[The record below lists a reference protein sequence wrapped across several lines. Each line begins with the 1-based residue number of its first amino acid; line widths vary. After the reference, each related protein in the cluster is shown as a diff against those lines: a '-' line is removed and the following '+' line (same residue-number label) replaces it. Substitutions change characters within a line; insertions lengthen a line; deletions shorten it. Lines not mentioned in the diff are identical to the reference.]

1 MYPRHT
7 RHTWRLLSLLLVA
20 VPATVLVALSLMF
33 VPRTALADSPHVDT
47 MLLNTDI
54 GPASLQYLTQ
64 TIDTA
69 EHDGSRALIIQVD
82 SPGGDTNSMQ
92 SMAMAELNST
102 VPIITY
108 VSPAGAYAAS
118 AAAIVT
124 LSAPIAAMAPTTR
137 IGATSPINSDGS
149 NLDTTLQTKIE
160 NDLVAFI
167 TGVQTRFHRE
177 KSIPYVTTM
186 ITKAASY
193 DTASALNDGIVDLQA
208 SSMTD
213 LLNQVNGQT
222 ITLYNGQVVT
232 LQTESVTV
240 QTLNPTLF
248 DTLYSFLLDPNVVFL
263 LFIIA
268 LIGIFLE
275 ISHPGAILPGT
286 VGGIALILFL
296 FAIGSLSINWAGLA
310 LMALAFVLLVVDLRA
325 PTHGILTV
333 GAMIALIFGA
343 LILFD
348 NGVGYGTPAI
358 DPVVVYVMAGF
369 VGVLSFALISVIV
382 RAQRRRVATGGP
394 AAMIGARA
402 VALTPLLPEGRVDYG
417 GENWAA
423 ILDGPG
429 TSLDAGAE
437 VQIVS
442 LEGLRLHVRPWSDR
456 LITTSQSVTPLKQER
471 M

>member
-1 MYPRHT
+1 MYSRHT
-7 RHTWRLLSLLLVA
+7 RHTWRLLSLLLVV
-20 VPATVLVALSLMF
+20 VPATIIVAFSLML
-33 VPRTALADSPHVDT
+33 VPRTALAASPHVDT
-47 MLLNTDI
+47 MQLNTDI

-64 TIDTA
+64 AINTA
-69 EHDGSRALIIQVD
+69 ESDGARALVIQVD
-82 SPGGDTNSMQ
+82 SPGGDTTSMK
-92 SMAMAELNST
+92 SMAEAELNST

-108 VSPAGAYAAS
+108 VSPTGAYAAS

-124 LSAPIAAMAPTTR
+124 LAAPIAAMAPTTR

-149 NLDTTLQTKIE
+149 NLDSTLQAKVE

-167 TGVQTRFHRE
+167 TGVQTRYHRE
-177 KSIPYVTTM
+177 KSIPLVKAM

-193 DTASALNDGIVDLQA
+193 DDATAVSDGIVDMEA

-222 ITLYNGQVVT
+222 VTLYGNHSVM
-232 LQTESVTV
+232 LQTEGVDV
-240 QTLNPTLF
+240 QTINPTLF
-248 DTLYSFLLDPNVVFL
+248 DTLYGFLLDPNVVFL

-268 LIGIFLE
+268 MIGIFLE

-296 FAIGSLSINWAGLA
+296 FAIGSLSFNWAGLA
-310 LMALAFVLLVVDLRA
+310 LMALAFVLLIVDLRA

-348 NGVGYGTPAI
+348 NGASYGVPAI
-358 DPVVVYVMAGF
+358 DPVVIYVMAGF
-369 VGVLSFALISVIV
+369 VGVLSFALISLIV
-382 RAQRRRVATGGP
+382 RAQRRRATTGP

-423 ILDGPG
+423 VLDGPAI
-429 TSLDAGAE
+429 SLDAGSE
-437 VQIVS
+437 VQVVGI
-442 LEGLRLHVRPWSDR
+442 EGLRLHVRPARDR
-456 LITTSQSVTPLKQER
+456 FITTAQSVTPLK
-471 M
+471 